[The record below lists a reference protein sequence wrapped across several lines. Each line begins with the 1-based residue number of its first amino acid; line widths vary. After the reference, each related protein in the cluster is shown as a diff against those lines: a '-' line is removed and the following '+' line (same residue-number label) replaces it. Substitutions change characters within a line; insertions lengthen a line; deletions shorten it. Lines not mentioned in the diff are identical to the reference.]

1 MRPDARATINRGAPF
16 FGWAVLFGTY
26 TNCASRV
33 LSPRYERRFV
43 ELYDQVEEKLYET
56 RKYFVTYKM
65 LERTKVFL
73 EKEVCRQGSITRV
86 QRNTSNNPLL
96 LIPVAL
102 LCVWGWAQES
112 LIHSINDNFV
122 KSMKSKSGR
131 QAFLKQCITIVQ
143 GLQVTLADADLPAQ
157 CHAART
163 HTHTYTHTPLTY
175 VSEGVGAPCTEHL
188 GPTNAFSGCQAGAT
202 RRQTAGVPSAGA
214 SQMLTPR
221 TRTRTLS

>member
-1 MRPDARATINRGAPF
+1 M
-16 FGWAVLFGTY
+16 LFGTY
-26 TNCASRV
+26 TYCAPRV

-86 QRNTSNNPLL
+86 QRNTSNSTLQ

-157 CHAART
+157 CRAARAHI
-163 HTHTYTHTPLTY
+163 HTHRSRTCRRGWVHRAQNTLAQQTRSL
-175 VSEGVGAPCTEHL
+175 GAKLEQRD
-188 GPTNAFSGCQAGAT
+188 GRQREYQALV
-202 RRQTAGVPSAGA
+202 RR
-214 SQMLTPR
+214 R
-221 TRTRTLS
+221 C